1 MNPAAANKRA
11 LELLES
17 VGLPDKSSKYPT
29 QLSGGQMQRIGIA
42 RALAMEPEVML
53 LDEPTSA
60 LDPET
65 VKEVLD
71 VLIRLHREGMTMLVA
86 SHEMKFA
93 KAAASE
99 VIFMNQGRIVERGTP
114 AEFFENP
121 KTARA
126 QEFLSKIL

>member
-1 MNPAAANKRA
+1 GLRFVRKTKPAAANARA
-11 LELLES
+11 LELLDS
-17 VGLPDKSSKYPT
+17 VGLVDKADKYPI
-29 QLSGGQMQRIGIA
+29 QLSGGQMQRVGIA

-71 VLIRLHREGMTMLVA
+71 VLLRLHHEGMTMLVA

-114 AEFFENP
+114 
-121 KTARA
+121 
-126 QEFLSKIL
+126 